1 MLRLLR
7 SRERTENA
15 YIEPWPCVVQGM
27 HTLDFS
33 YKLRDTPPALG
44 AEQQPACITPA
55 WYLHWTFC
63 TRSEEVR
70 TLNHSP
76 SDWAEG

>member
-1 MLRLLR
+1 MSKDFFKKSLLSTPEIRLLR

-55 WYLHWTFC
+55 
-63 TRSEEVR
+63 
-70 TLNHSP
+70 
-76 SDWAEG
+76 